1 MSELKMS
8 EGFMLT
14 VPVGAYGGEQ
24 AELNGL
30 LLQHCVVPTYQLIIQ
45 MAPEQVTFCPLAERE
60 PICLNHPYLVYNS
73 VKRTASFRSVILET
87 SLC

>member
-30 LLQHCVVPTYQLIIQ
+30 LLQHCVLPTYQLIIQ
-45 MAPEQVTFCPLAERE
+45 MAPEQVTFCPLGGEGT
-60 PICLNHPYLVYNS
+60 HM
-73 VKRTASFRSVILET
+73 FET
-87 SLC
+87 SLTGL